1 MGVELYFLG
10 AGKSV
15 SGNKPAVISYT
26 YTLFRKDFV
35 NNLTS
40 NDSDVTIVIDSYWR
54 ERYSNRSRE
63 DIVTAETLTL
73 EGKEVEFTGLVYL
86 SSKAVSL
93 LRNAIEE
100 GSAQSIGEQLLDIID
115 FYENNNFTVAY

>member
-10 AGKSV
+10 AGKPV

-26 YTLFRKDFV
+26 DTLFRKDFV

-73 EGKEVEFTGLVYL
+73 EGKRLNLQG
-86 SSKAVSL
+86 
-93 LRNAIEE
+93 
-100 GSAQSIGEQLLDIID
+100 
-115 FYENNNFTVAY
+115 

>member
-1 MGVELYFLG
+1 M
-10 AGKSV
+10 
-15 SGNKPAVISYT
+15 
-26 YTLFRKDFV
+26 
-35 NNLTS
+35 
-40 NDSDVTIVIDSYWR
+40 IDSYWR

-115 FYENNNFTVAY
+115 LIKGLAIILVVYGHVIQFGSGS

>member
-15 SGNKPAVISYT
+15 SGNKPAVISYAD
-26 YTLFRKDFV
+26 TLFRKDFI

-73 EGKEVEFTGLVYL
+73 EGKEVE
-86 SSKAVSL
+86 L
-93 LRNAIEE
+93 L
-100 GSAQSIGEQLLDIID
+100 
-115 FYENNNFTVAY
+115 Y